1 MKPAAIHDQDWML
14 CTILILLLGFGMVMV
29 ASGSLHIHPTAPW
42 EHVQRHGLALGL
54 GLFLAILAYQV
65 PIHWWDKGSV
75 WLYGGGLILLG
86 LIWLP
91 GLGHEVN
98 GARRWLPLPLFRLQP
113 AELMKLFAVLYLA
126 GYLARR
132 QAEVESS
139 LWGFSKPF
147 LVLLMPCG
155 LIVLQPDFG
164 TVAVL
169 LFLTFALLFLAGAR
183 LRHFILP
190 GILALIVLAIL
201 ILVADYRIDRVVS
214 FLDPWQH
221 ARDAGYQLVQALIAF
236 GRGGLFGVGLGNSI
250 QKHFHLPEAHTDFML
265 AVIGEELGLIGTLA
279 VIVLFSLLLWRAF
292 AIGQAAQARNAQHA
306 AYLAY
311 GLGLCLGVQA
321 FLNIGVNLGVLPTKG
336 LTLPFLSFG
345 GNSLL
350 VCLVASAILL
360 RLHRDNTVCAS

>member
-1 MKPAAIHDQDWML
+1 MKHIAANDWDWVL
-14 CTILILLLGFGMVMV
+14 STTLILLLGFGIVMV
-29 ASGSLHIHPTAPW
+29 TSGSLHIQPDNPW
-42 EHVQRHGLALGL
+42 GYIQRHGAALGL
-54 GLFLAILAYQV
+54 GLLLATLAYQV
-65 PIHWWDKGSV
+65 PIRWWDKGSI
-75 WLYGGGLILLG
+75 WLYGLGLILLG

-91 GLGHEVN
+91 DLGHEVN
-98 GARRWLPLPLFRLQP
+98 GARRWLLLPVFRLQP

-126 GYLARR
+126 SYLARR

-147 LVLLMPCG
+147 LMLLVPCG
-155 LIVLQPDFG
+155 LILVQPDFG
-164 TVAVL
+164 TTAVL

-183 LRHFILP
+183 LSHFILF
-190 GILALIVLAIL
+190 GILALAALAIL
-201 ILVADYRIDRVVS
+201 ILSADYRIDRVIS
-214 FLDPWQH
+214 FIDPWEH
-221 ARDAGYQLVQALIAF
+221 ATDAGYQLTRALVAF
-236 GRGGLFGVGLGNSI
+236 GRGGLLGVGLGNSI

-279 VIVLFSLLLWRAF
+279 VIGLFSLLLWRAF
-292 AIGQAAQARNAQHA
+292 SIGQAAQARNAPHA

-311 GLGLCLGVQA
+311 GLGLCLGTQA

-350 VCLVASAILL
+350 VCLIISGILL
-360 RLHRDNTVCAS
+360 RLHRDNTRCVS

>member
-1 MKPAAIHDQDWML
+1 MKHAVTHNRDWIL
-14 CTILILLLGFGMVMV
+14 CATLTLLLGFGVVMV

-42 EHVQRHGLALGL
+42 EHVQRHGFALGL
-54 GLFLAILAYQV
+54 GLLLAALAYRV

-75 WLYGGGLILLG
+75 WLYGLGLILLG
-86 LIWLP
+86 LLWLP

-147 LVLLMPCG
+147 LVLLIPCG

-183 LRHFILP
+183 FRHFILP
-190 GILALIVLAIL
+190 GILALAVLVIL

-265 AVIGEELGLIGTLA
+265 AVIGEELGLFGTLA
-279 VIVLFSLLLWRAF
+279 VISLFCLLLWRAF
-292 AIGQAAQARNAQHA
+292 VIGRAALARNARHA

-345 GNSLL
+345 GNSLI
-350 VCLVASAILL
+350 VCLVASGILL